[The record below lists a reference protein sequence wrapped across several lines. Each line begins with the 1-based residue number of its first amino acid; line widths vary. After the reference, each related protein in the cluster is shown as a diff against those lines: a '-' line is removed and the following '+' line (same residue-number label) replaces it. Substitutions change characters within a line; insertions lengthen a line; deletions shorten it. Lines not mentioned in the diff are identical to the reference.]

1 MCASEAV
8 ERNPSSLVFK
18 KKLTAS
24 SVTEMISL
32 LSSFTDGTSVA
43 AFPAVSMVA
52 FFILMARA
60 DGMSGLV
67 NFEASLIAPRWF
79 LVGPPER
86 KGKW

>member
-18 KKLTAS
+18 KKLTARS
-24 SVTEMISL
+24 ELISL

-79 LVGPPER
+79 LVGPPGR